1 MKEQVMSKT
10 LIGKMSNRW
19 VEAGRGRGK
28 KTLSLVKR
36 GKWDIVT
43 IRELEGETHPWGLP

>member
-28 KTLSLVKR
+28 KNPVP
-36 GKWDIVT
+36 
-43 IRELEGETHPWGLP
+43 GEERKMGYCHN